1 MQQTALGYGS
11 ALLATIIWSGNF
23 VVARALA
30 TLIPPWQCNF
40 WRWLVALAVLLPFAW
55 RHLKRDWPG
64 IRRHWLY
71 LSLMAV
77 LGVTLMNTLIYK
89 AGQTTES
96 LNMALLVPT
105 APIVILLFSRIIY
118 GEPITPRRL
127 AGMLVVLAGVII
139 LVSRGDWQRLAG
151 LRINSGD
158 FWALGGAL
166 CFGLYSLF
174 MRQRSSE
181 VSPLGFNVATFGLGL
196 LYSLPFTV
204 AEACLLPRPEISPAL
219 VTGILYAGVGCS
231 FFSFWFWTLAV
242 DRIGPVRAG
251 IVYYSLPV
259 FAAVASVLVLGE
271 SIAPA
276 QVAGG
281 VLVIGGILVATLVIP
296 HHRKQA

>member
-118 GEPITPRRL
+118 G
-127 AGMLVVLAGVII
+127 
-139 LVSRGDWQRLAG
+139 
-151 LRINSGD
+151 GD

-174 MRQRSSE
+174 MRQRSGE

-281 VLVIGGILVATLVIP
+281 VLVIGGILVATLIIP